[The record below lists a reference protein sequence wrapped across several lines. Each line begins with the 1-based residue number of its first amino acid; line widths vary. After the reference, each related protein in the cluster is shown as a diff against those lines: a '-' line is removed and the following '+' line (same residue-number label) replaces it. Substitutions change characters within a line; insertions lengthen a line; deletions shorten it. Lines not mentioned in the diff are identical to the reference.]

1 MSATDIFDEVERREF
16 IARGFTVTDAV
27 ACAEGTMTVAAVPHG
42 HFHFLIRVTLPNG
55 SEISG
60 FVPRSKIIPPIEA
73 L

>member
-1 MSATDIFDEVERREF
+1 
-16 IARGFTVTDAV
+16 
-27 ACAEGTMTVAAVPHG
+27 MTVAAVPHG